1 MDLATSFAASSFRK
15 VLKGFEIGGLP
26 YTDVQ
31 FHLRRL
37 LAAGTPPDDLQEVLR
52 RCELIT
58 PLPDYAHAEVLQ
70 IIEEAKERAAAQALE
85 HEIEFAPDESE
96 SGVEPGTESHM
107 MREALEAEQTKARDL
122 GRALAER
129 IASEQ
134 AARARGEEA
143 RRGSEQVQA
152 ELRSARHSISDRDA
166 VIAQMRVSL
175 DESNTRLAEAQ
186 RERAETRAYLES
198 GAKSGT
204 QTLADLVAARA
215 EAEKLRS
222 DSQQRL
228 AEMAAL
234 RESLLARESTTA
246 ELRRALADSNTQLA
260 SLRQQSDR
268 VITAHNAQLAAS
280 QKAHAEAMASLE
292 SQAKSAERVQRDF
305 DMARSRA
312 AALEAALAA
321 ARAET
326 ENMQR
331 DSQQSLKPLELEL
344 HSARKR
350 IDALER
356 EVNAS
361 RNAAA
366 PMRTERD
373 ALRSQLMAVQSKLRD
388 TESLAATLQ
397 QSVRSD
403 ARRMAE
409 LQAAAVPRA
418 ASSAAASPAVAA
430 STSPP
435 AEALQIFPGKRAP
448 QWKPN
453 TRARVAGSAAAIVVL
468 AVMVWA
474 YSRRGSE
481 PVLAPAAPAVGT
493 PKPGTVMRDCPDC
506 PALTVLP
513 AGRFE
518 QGSASS
524 AAGTGSFEKPLHA
537 VAIAYPV
544 AMSTNAVTVDQFR
557 DFVTATGRSMQGCD
571 IYDGDWRHRP
581 DNGWDN
587 PGFAQSGSHPVTC
600 ASWNDAK
607 AYAGWLSA
615 KTGHHY
621 RLPSAS
627 EWEYAARAGGAAVQ
641 PWPDSTTACAGAN
654 VADQSAVRRYPGWA
668 VFACDD
674 GYVFTA
680 PVGTFK
686 PNTFGL
692 NDMLGNVFQ
701 WTEDCWN
708 PDYAGAPAD
717 GSARADGDCSERELR
732 GGSWF
737 SNPAYVRANYRTS
750 TVGIRLVR
758 DMDS

>member
-37 LAAGTPPDDLQEVLR
+37 LAAGTPPDELQEVLR

-85 HEIEFAPDESE
+85 HEIDFAPDESE
-96 SGVEPGTESHM
+96 SSVEAGAESHM

-198 GAKSGT
+198 GTKSGT

-215 EAEKLRS
+215 EAEKLRRE
-222 DSQQRL
+222 SQQRL

-234 RESLLARESTTA
+234 RESLLAGEGTTA
-246 ELRRALADSNTQLA
+246 ELRRALADSNVQLV
-260 SLRQQSDR
+260 SLRQQLDR
-268 VITAHNAQLAAS
+268 VTTAHNAQVAAL
-280 QKAHAEAMASLE
+280 QKAHA
-292 SQAKSAERVQRDF
+292 DF
-305 DMARSRA
+305 DIARSRA
-312 AALEAALAA
+312 AALEAGLAA

-326 ENMQR
+326 EKMQR

-356 EVNAS
+356 EVSAS

-366 PMRTERD
+366 PLRTERD
-373 ALRSQLMAVQSKLRD
+373 ALRAQLMAVQSKLRD

-418 ASSAAASPAVAA
+418 ASSAAVSPAPAAASPAAAA
-430 STSPP
+430 SASPP

-641 PWPDSTTACAGAN
+641 PWPDSSTACAGAN

-737 SNPAYVRANYRTS
+737 SNPAYVRANYRNHFGADYRTS

>member
-31 FHLRRL
+31 FHLKRL
-37 LAAGTPPDDLQEVLR
+37 LAAGTPPDELQEVLR

-85 HEIEFAPDESE
+85 HEIDFAPDESE
-96 SGVEPGTESHM
+96 SPLEPGAEPHV
-107 MREALEAEQTKARDL
+107 MREALEAEQIKAREL

-129 IASEQ
+129 ISSEQ

-143 RRGSEQVQA
+143 RRDSEQVQA

-175 DESNTRLAEAQ
+175 DESNARLAEAQ

-215 EAEKLRS
+215 EADKLRR
-222 DSQQRL
+222 DSQERL

-234 RESLLARESTTA
+234 R
-246 ELRRALADSNTQLA
+246 
-260 SLRQQSDR
+260 
-268 VITAHNAQLAAS
+268 AAS
-280 QKAHAEAMASLE
+280 QKAQTEAMASLE
-292 SQAKSAERVQRDF
+292 SQAKTAARVQRDF

-312 AALEAALAA
+312 AALEAELAA
-321 ARAET
+321 ARAQT
-326 ENMQR
+326 EKAQR

-344 HSARKR
+344 QSARKR

-356 EVNAS
+356 EVDAN

-366 PMRTERD
+366 PLRTERD
-373 ALRSQLMAVQSKLRD
+373 ALRAQLVAVQSKLRD

-403 ARRMAE
+403 ARRVEE
-409 LQAAAVPRA
+409 LRAAAVPRA
-418 ASSAAASPAVAA
+418 ASPAAASPVAASPATASPAVAA
-430 STSPP
+430 PMAALPQAAPP
-435 AEALQIFPGKRAP
+435 AEVQIFPGKRAP

-481 PVLAPAAPAVGT
+481 PVIAPAAPAVSA

-518 QGSASS
+518 QGSAAS

-537 VAIAYPV
+537 VAIAYPL

-557 DFVTATGRSMQGCD
+557 DFVTATGRNMQGCD

-607 AYAGWLSA
+607 AYAAWLTA
-615 KTGHHY
+615 KTGHRY

-627 EWEYAARAGGAAVQ
+627 EWEYAARAGDAAVQ
-641 PWPDSTTACAGAN
+641 PWPDASTACAGAN

-680 PVGTFK
+680 PVGTFR

-708 PDYAGAPAD
+708 PDYAGAPVD

-737 SNPAYVRANYRTS
+737 SNPAYVRANYRNHFGADYRTS

-758 DMDS
+758 EIDS